1 MTLVHVHGWPR
12 GLVHNTTKKQIT
24 SVNDSLKKIIPVRFI
39 PQYQAKNPQEQ
50 GKLEKYFFAFI
61 NTVSLKA
68 EQDYK
73 VKVSEEGG
81 TIYLR
86 PTDAFSYLR
95 NGEVSASCPFT
106 QKFTRTYRHGSPELS
121 MDLEFII
128 DEKKFVLANYSRL
141 SA

>member
-1 MTLVHVHGWPR
+1 MNGDDSAGWNK
-12 GLVHNTTKKQIT
+12 LE
-24 SVNDSLKKIIPVRFI
+24 SLYEDGKAKIAPARFI
-39 PQYQAKNPQEQ
+39 PQYQAKTPKEQ
-50 GKLEKYFFAFI
+50 GRLEENFLAFVKY
-61 NTVSLKA
+61 VSLKA

-73 VKVSEEGG
+73 VKVSEEEG

-106 QKFTRTYRHGSPELS
+106 QRFTRTYHYGSPELS